1 MNMDYAKLGTYCK
14 VISGYAFKSSDW
26 QDEGIP
32 VIKIGNISNGCDVIL
47 DEQTQYVD
55 DVFFEKLDPKYRIE
69 KGDILVSLTG
79 SHINQPNSMV
89 GRSCRNYTDRLYLLN
104 QRAGKVIPFA
114 SVNKDYLYYLFST
127 KAIKYDIAN
136 RAYGGANQV
145 NVSPTDIKSIKWTFP
160 EIGIQKKIAAVLSK
174 YDELIHINNKRIK
187 LLEKMAEKLYE
198 EWFVRFRFPGYE
210 TAKFE
215 NGIPM
220 GWNIAKVKVL
230 VNRLPFGTLYKS
242 DDTEPSGNVIVI
254 DQSKDAFV
262 GYHNNEPS
270 HIASVDDPIAIFG
283 DHSCKF
289 QLMICP
295 FSLSENVI
303 PYKAKK
309 DATTIF
315 LHYSLCR
322 LIETTEY
329 KRHWTE
335 LMSKKILVPLM
346 NLQERFDGY
355 IKTILENIES
365 LKKQNQNLTK
375 QRDMLLPRLM
385 SGKLEV

>member
-1 MNMDYAKLGTYCK
+1 MEYRLGDLYE
-14 VISGYAFKSSDW
+14 V
-26 QDEGIP
+26 
-32 VIKIGNISNGCDVIL
+32 SNGLSKGGEFFGTGFPFLTYSTIFNNFFIP
-47 DEQTQYVD
+47 DEINELVQSSEKEQNTYSIKTG
-55 DVFFEKLDPKYRIE
+55 DVFVTRTSETTDELGMSCVALKDYPNATFNGFCKRLRPKSDVAYPLYMGYCLRTPLFRANFQKIASLITRASLRNEDLLRFKVDLPHIETQKRIAE
-69 KGDILVSLTG
+69 MLY
-79 SHINQPNSMV
+79 
-89 GRSCRNYTDRLYLLN
+89 NYDRLIEN
-104 QRAGKVIPFA
+104 
-114 SVNKDYLYYLFST
+114 
-127 KAIKYDIAN
+127 
-136 RAYGGANQV
+136 
-145 NVSPTDIKSIKWTFP
+145 
-160 EIGIQKKIAAVLSK
+160 
-174 YDELIHINNKRIK
+174 NNKRIA
-187 LLEKMAEKLYE
+187 LLGQMAENLYK
-198 EWFVRFRFPGYE
+198 EWFMHFRFPGYE

-335 LMSKKILVPLM
+335 LMSKKILVPPM

-385 SGKLEV
+385 SGKIEV

>member
-1 MNMDYAKLGTYCK
+1 MEYVTLGEHCDIT
-14 VISGYAFKSSDW
+14 SSKRVFAN
-26 QDEGIP
+26 QYVDEGIP
-32 VIKIGNISNGCDVIL
+32 
-47 DEQTQYVD
+47 
-55 DVFFEKLDPKYRIE
+55 FYRSREIIE
-69 KGDILVSLTG
+69 KKEMKDISEPLFISEDLYDTFKKKFGVPQKGDLLLTSVG
-79 SHINQPNSMV
+79 TLGIPYIVKDEVFYFKDGNLTWMKNFQDTLNS
-89 GRSCRNYTDRLYLLN
+89 
-104 QRAGKVIPFA
+104 K
-114 SVNKDYLYYLFST
+114 YLYYWLNSKFGKESLIIR
-127 KAIKYDIAN
+127 AIGSSQAALTIDILKKY
-136 RAYGGANQV
+136 
-145 NVSPTDIKSIKWTFP
+145 KFLLP
-160 EIGIQKKIAAVLSK
+160 ERKVQDRIVEILSG
-174 YDELIHINNKRIK
+174 YDTHIENNNKRIK

-198 EWFVRFRFPGYE
+198 EWFVRFRFPDYE

-230 VNRLPFGTLYKS
+230 VNRLPFGTLYKA

-270 HIASVDDPIAIFG
+270 HTASVDNPIAIFG

-309 DATTIF
+309 EATTIF

-335 LMSKKILVPLM
+335 LMSKKILVPPM
-346 NLQERFDGY
+346 NLQERFDEY
-355 IKTILENIES
+355 IKKLLENIES
-365 LKKQNQNLTK
+365 LKSQNQNLTT